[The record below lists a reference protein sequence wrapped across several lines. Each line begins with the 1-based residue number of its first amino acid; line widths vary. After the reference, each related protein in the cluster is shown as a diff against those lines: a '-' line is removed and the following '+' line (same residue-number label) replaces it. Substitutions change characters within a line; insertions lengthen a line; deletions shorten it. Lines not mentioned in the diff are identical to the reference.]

1 MKVIKNGVKRLNP
14 EVQSVTQKLGNEASV
29 QNPSA
34 EEAAPTSNP
43 LRLLMLPYAWI
54 SSWVWGLVAND
65 KNAAAKKLAW
75 NKCVYDKE
83 WYLRVQCHICLWLN
97 SWHRSGFKFSNPSA
111 ESVIPKLFL
120 FLWREERKKESLDYG
135 SASKRRVV
143 FHSLFL
149 GEEKVTLSS
158 RSLTSPSKRKAMS

>member
-1 MKVIKNGVKRLNP
+1 M
-14 EVQSVTQKLGNEASV
+14 QSVTQKLGNEASV

-83 WYLRVQCHICLWLN
+83 WYLWVQCHICLWLN
-97 SWHRSGFKFSNPSA
+97 SWQRSGFKFSNPSA

-120 FLWREERKKESLDYG
+120 FLWREERKKESLDYV
-135 SASKRRVV
+135 RRQPAELY
-143 FHSLFL
+143 F
-149 GEEKVTLSS
+149 TLSFSGRKRSHDPPAHS
-158 RSLTSPSKRKAMS
+158 RLHRSGRQCHNISRDSREW